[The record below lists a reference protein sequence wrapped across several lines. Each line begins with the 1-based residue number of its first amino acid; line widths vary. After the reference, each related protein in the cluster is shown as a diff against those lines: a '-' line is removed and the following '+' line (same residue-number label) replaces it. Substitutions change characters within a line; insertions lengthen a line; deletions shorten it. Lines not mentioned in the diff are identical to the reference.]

1 MWDVAIGTANIAR
14 RQPSLSKEGQMTTPI
29 PSHHHGSP
37 VTRRGILIGASA
49 TLICAPTIV
58 RSTSPMAVRS
68 FRGPIG
74 PQYAGFV
81 ERLFYHALDS
91 NLRTGRMST
100 VCNGEIVVADARR
113 LVAHAWAQGWLAKSG
128 ETFHVSWGG

>member
-1 MWDVAIGTANIAR
+1 
-14 RQPSLSKEGQMTTPI
+14 MTTPI

-49 TLICAPTIV
+49 TLICLPTIV
-58 RSTSPMAVRS
+58 RSASLMPVRS

-91 NLRTGRMST
+91 NLRSGRMST
-100 VCNGEIVVADARR
+100 VCNREIVAEADARR
-113 LVAHAWAQGWLAKSG
+113 LIAHARAQGWVPKSG
-128 ETFHVSWGG
+128 EDFYVPA